1 MNKQLTLVPNTISQ
15 KQYSTEKAHLF
26 GSRLV
31 LARIAW
37 VALMMLIIAFFFANI
52 PVYFEQLHTVC
63 TRSLCAHW
71 ELTAANARALQQVGL
86 SITAYEGGK

>member
-15 KQYSTEKAHLF
+15 KQYCTEKAHLF

-37 VALMMLIIAFFFANI
+37 VALMMLIIAFFPNAHPGEI
-52 PVYFEQLHTVC
+52 
-63 TRSLCAHW
+63 RSD
-71 ELTAANARALQQVGL
+71 TIQ
-86 SITAYEGGK
+86 

>member
-31 LARIAW
+31 LPHIAW
-37 VALMMLIIAFFFANI
+37 VALMMLIIACGS
-52 PVYFEQLHTVC
+52 PSQ
-63 TRSLCAHW
+63 RSSSVASSMI
-71 ELTAANARALQQVGL
+71 G
-86 SITAYEGGK
+86 